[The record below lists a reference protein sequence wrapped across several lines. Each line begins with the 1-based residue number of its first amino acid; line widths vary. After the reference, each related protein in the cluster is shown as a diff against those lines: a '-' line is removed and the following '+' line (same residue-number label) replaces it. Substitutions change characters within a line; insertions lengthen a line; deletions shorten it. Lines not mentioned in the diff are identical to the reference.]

1 MNYLIVKDKKKKQV
15 IYFECNKL
23 NGYKMTSKNKNIKL
37 KDAINVNKMVI
48 INPSFINKLIDK
60 NSLSDMNNILDDY
73 IINKNPISNI
83 QVNTLNNSYNCVM
96 TQKANYSAIE
106 PMFYI
111 SSDTKHRENNEGG
124 MLLLSDSESNDL
136 IDEILKEDNEFNED
150 IINYNIYISEIQ
162 NIETTLRFDIDFK

>member
-1 MNYLIVKDKKKKQV
+1 MNI
-15 IYFECNKL
+15 
-23 NGYKMTSKNKNIKL
+23 
-37 KDAINVNKMVI
+37 
-48 INPSFINKLIDK
+48 
-60 NSLSDMNNILDDY
+60 ILDDY